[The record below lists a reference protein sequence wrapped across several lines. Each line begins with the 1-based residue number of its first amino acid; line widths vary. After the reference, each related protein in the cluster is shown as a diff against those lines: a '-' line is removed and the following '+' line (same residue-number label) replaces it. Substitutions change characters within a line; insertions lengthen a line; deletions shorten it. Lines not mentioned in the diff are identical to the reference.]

1 MMSIVQVMRR
11 IVLLLILLF
20 GTVTLYAQQ
29 AVEDPNDIAVILR
42 AAKNGDSE
50 AQLKYGEYLLGEG
63 EVDAKGAFKWLMKS
77 AEQGNA
83 KAQFMVSEMYSFGL
97 GVKENDIKS
106 NQWLI
111 RSANNGYAPAQ
122 YNLGKKWEEGHI
134 HGAEISFFGECY
146 QTLMYMRR
154 AARQDYAPA
163 QRFLGETYYQIS
175 DGKGGK
181 WEGALSG
188 SNDNKN
194 NFYSALWWFQQAAA
208 NGDDYSAKMASVLGK
223 RYSIDEEKMPS
234 SRVTFP
240 YKTPLDYQVE
250 EWCRQYE
257 SLCRS
262 ELPSL
267 MAGYNVPEQMLRDDP
282 CLVWLILKDSKRSP
296 RERADALSTYDPK
309 NVKGIYQLY
318 KIIISSKYGMDS
330 RSM

>member
-29 AVEDPNDIAVILR
+29 VVEDPNDIDVILR

-134 HGAEISFFGECY
+134 HGSELTFYGECY
-146 QTLMYMRR
+146 QAVMYMRR

-223 RYSIDEEKMPS
+223 RYSIDEEKMP
-234 SRVTFP
+234 FP
-240 YKTPLDYQVE
+240 INYIDLLSMPYLDE
-250 EWCRQYE
+250 RIF
-257 SLCRS
+257 L
-262 ELPSL
+262 
-267 MAGYNVPEQMLRDDP
+267 YN
-282 CLVWLILKDSKRSP
+282 
-296 RERADALSTYDPK
+296 
-309 NVKGIYQLY
+309 
-318 KIIISSKYGMDS
+318 
-330 RSM
+330 

>member
-11 IVLLLILLF
+11 IVLLLMLLF

-42 AAKNGDSE
+42 AAKNGDSD

-63 EVDAKGAFKWLMKS
+63 EVDAKGAFRWIKKS

-83 KAQFMVSEMYSFGL
+83 KAQYMVSEMYGFGL
-97 GVKENDIKS
+97 GVKE
-106 NQWLI
+106 
-111 RSANNGYAPAQ
+111 
-122 YNLGKKWEEGHI
+122 KWADGGI
-134 HGAEISFFGECY
+134 VGAEISFFGEHY
-146 QTLMYMRR
+146 KAAMYIRR
-154 AARQDYAPA
+154 AARQEYAPA

-175 DGKGGK
+175 DGKGGR

-188 SNDNKN
+188 ANDNKN
-194 NFYSALWWFQQAAA
+194 NFYTALWWFQQAAA

-296 RERADALSTYDPK
+296 REKADALSTYDPK
-309 NVKGIYQLY
+309 NVKDIYQLY